1 MRTRAEHDKSRY
13 EAYWVKIDHWVS
25 TRTLI
30 KWHWYGDSVSHWNI
44 FLTRAHVGNM
54 VNWARLYSQCWV
66 HVFCYNSCQSSV
78 PCGYVMSFVRKN
90 NIWIISCTEIGM
102 SYTQLKYFSVV
113 LRRLSWR
120 ELFSSQDYM
129 DDVHGK
135 EINLVRT
142 TVKIPGQKPR
152 GCRGSTENSVA
163 PQPAPNNNVSVR
175 GKE

>member
-1 MRTRAEHDKSRY
+1 
-13 EAYWVKIDHWVS
+13 
-25 TRTLI
+25 
-30 KWHWYGDSVSHWNI
+30 
-44 FLTRAHVGNM
+44 
-54 VNWARLYSQCWV
+54 
-66 HVFCYNSCQSSV
+66 
-78 PCGYVMSFVRKN
+78 
-90 NIWIISCTEIGM
+90 
-102 SYTQLKYFSVV
+102 
-113 LRRLSWR
+113 
-120 ELFSSQDYM
+120 M